1 MGQLR
6 NIMPQRF
13 TMGNTCLGWSRILK
27 LFLEKGKEEEV
38 NRQRRLERIQRRMR
52 RIMVTKL
59 HNYSKKDQYFRTY
72 HIEST

>member
-1 MGQLR
+1 
-6 NIMPQRF
+6 
-13 TMGNTCLGWSRILK
+13 